1 MEPDDNSYY
10 RVILRPEQRI
20 MVLDAHRVGDI
31 FFQLHR
37 TSNFRGQISNS
48 MDLPNQVALL
58 YPLIQRFGPNQVVG
72 VPAFGDPL
80 ENVSFERVFFSET
93 LHSCLSLPY
102 ILRFII
108 IHRVPESSFPPQHT
122 IPQGVINGVW
132 EQRRYRDWWP
142 VLQHYQEGS
151 SFNPVPR
158 ERDEYGR
165 VLYNGALYSERPI
178 HHTSL

>member
-1 MEPDDNSYY
+1 
-10 RVILRPEQRI
+10 

-80 ENVSFERVFFSET
+80 ENVPFER
-93 LHSCLSLPY
+93 
-102 ILRFII
+102 
-108 IHRVPESSFPPQHT
+108 
-122 IPQGVINGVW
+122 
-132 EQRRYRDWWP
+132 
-142 VLQHYQEGS
+142 
-151 SFNPVPR
+151 
-158 ERDEYGR
+158 
-165 VLYNGALYSERPI
+165 
-178 HHTSL
+178 